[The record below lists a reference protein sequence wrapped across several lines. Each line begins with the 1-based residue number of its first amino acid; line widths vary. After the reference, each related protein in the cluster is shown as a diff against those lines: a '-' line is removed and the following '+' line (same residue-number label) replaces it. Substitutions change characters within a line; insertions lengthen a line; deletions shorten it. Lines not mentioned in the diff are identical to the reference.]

1 MPGIVN
7 ALIIAV
13 IVAAAY
19 FLIRAAMK
27 PDRFRIARAIR
38 IDAPAAA
45 IYPHIAGMERFK
57 AWSPWQD
64 KDPGMT
70 QTMGGPAE
78 GVGSWMEWSGNGK
91 VGQGRME
98 VVDAQPPSSLRYKLS
113 FLKPMKA
120 ENMAEFTLAESGGGT
135 DVTWAMTGD
144 SPFISKLMDAVMNM
158 DKLVGRDFEAG
169 LAKLKQVAERRGVS
183 QA

>member
-1 MPGIVN
+1 MSGILT
-7 ALIIAV
+7 ALVVAIAV
-13 IVAAAY
+13 AAGF
-19 FLIRAAMK
+19 FLIRATRK
-27 PDRFRIARAIR
+27 PDRFRIARSIR
-38 IDAPAAA
+38 INAPASA

-70 QTMGGPAE
+70 QTLGGPAE
-78 GVGSWMEWSGNGK
+78 GVGSWMEWSGDGK

-98 VVDAQPPSSLRYKLS
+98 AVEAAPPARLAYKLD

-120 ENMAEFTLAESGGGT
+120 ENMAEFTLAESAGGT

-144 SPFISKLMDAVMNM
+144 SPFMSKLMDAVMNM
-158 DKLVGRDFEAG
+158 DRMVGRDFEAG
-169 LAKLKQVAERRGVS
+169 LAKLKRLAEG
-183 QA
+183 

>member
-1 MPGIVN
+1 MPGVFQ

-19 FLIRAAMK
+19 FLIRAAQK
-27 PDRFRIARAIR
+27 PDRFRIARSIR
-38 IDAPAAA
+38 INAPAAA
-45 IYPHIAGMERFK
+45 VYQHIASMERFK

-64 KDPGMT
+64 KDPGMK
-70 QTMGGPAE
+70 QTLGGPAD

-98 VVDAQPPSSLRYKLS
+98 VVSAEPPARLAYKLS

-120 ENMAEFTLAESGGGT
+120 ENMAEFTLTESGGET

-144 SPFISKLMDAVMNM
+144 SPFMSKLFDAVMNM
-158 DKLVGRDFEAG
+158 DKMVGRDFEQG
-169 LAKLKQVAERRGVS
+169 LAKLKKVVEG
-183 QA
+183 

>member
-1 MPGIVN
+1 MIT
-7 ALIIAV
+7 ALIVAV
-13 IVAAAY
+13 AVAAGY
-19 FLIRAAMK
+19 FLMKAASK
-27 PDRFRIARAIR
+27 PDRFRIVRSVR
-38 IDAPAAA
+38 INAPAAA
-45 IYPHIAGMERFK
+45 IYPHIASMERFK

-64 KDPGMT
+64 KDPAMA
-70 QTMGGPAE
+70 QTLGPVAE

-98 VVDAQPPSSLRYKLS
+98 VVEAAPPSRLAYKLN

-144 SPFISKLMDAVMNM
+144 SPFTSKLFDAVMNM

-169 LAKLKQVAERRGVS
+169 LAKLKRLAEG
-183 QA
+183 